1 MISLGDVFRRF
12 GRDDGL
18 GLVEVVAAIGVIFVV
33 LLALAYTATVALN
46 DIGLARQRQAA
57 SGIANEVLEQV
68 RGLDFEALS
77 TQGTSEPDPAHEN
90 VVDCGGV
97 LRFGDG
103 CDPDNEVLVYSAD
116 ASVVS
121 YEETDITVGDDPT
134 EYRRRLYLTEASGDA
149 AGALRAYVIVSWDA
163 TFRLGAASQVE
174 AETLIYE
181 PGFAPTSLE
190 GTVSAPQGGVEIDGQ
205 ILGQDIGL
213 SLKGVSSRTDVES
226 SVLVDSAE
234 GRGLGSVVE
243 LALPGDPQTLGGQFV
258 TSGADN
264 DDATPGTPA
273 YDTAD
278 LSGTADS
285 INQPFGPLTTLV
297 LAAGADSGTTISAA
311 EGGGEPGWV
320 CPDSPMPPESDAL
333 PCAWTS
339 VDQADALSATLESS
353 VEVDLLGLSGLVTVD
368 LGTTTLAEIAPPVG
382 PTTSFI
388 DREGPSASEDR
399 IELSGERSIGDVALL
414 SVPEGL
420 GSLLGGGDDHLIRLT
435 GYSDAVTA
443 EAGAS
448 TSEPSAAVQGSP
460 QLEYWNPSVGGYTTV
475 SPGEQVS
482 LGVTVSGS
490 ISANNLVG
498 TLVPVEVSLNGTL
511 TNGMQPSVND
521 PDGPGSGIQ
530 RTSARAEV
538 PSPVLGD
545 LEFRIVVNPD
555 GSNPVSLLDVDVNI
569 NFGTHVAQA
578 EFVGGSS

>member
-12 GRDDGL
+12 RRDEGL
-18 GLVEVVAAIGVIFVV
+18 GLVEVVAAIGVIFIV

-90 VVDCGGV
+90 IVDCGGGL
-97 LRFGDG
+97 LRFGEA
-103 CDPDNEVLVYSAD
+103 CDPSNEVLVHSD
-116 ASVVS
+116 TPVVS
-121 YEETDITVGDDPT
+121 YEETDMTVGDDPT

-149 AGALRAYVIVSWDA
+149 AGALRASVIVSWDA
-163 TFRLGAASQVE
+163 NFRRGAASQVE

-181 PGFAPTSLE
+181 PGFAPSSLE
-190 GTVSAPQGGVEIDGQ
+190 GTVSAPQGGIEIDGVL
-205 ILGQDIGL
+205 LGQDVEL
-213 SLKGVSSRTDVES
+213 SLRGVSSRTDVES
-226 SVLVDSAE
+226 SVLVDGAE
-234 GRGLGSVVE
+234 GRGVGSVVE
-243 LALPGDPQTLGGQFV
+243 LTLPGDTQTLGGQFV

-264 DDATPGTPA
+264 DDATPGTPP

-297 LAAGADSGTTISAA
+297 LAAGADSGTSISAA
-311 EGGGEPGWV
+311 EAGGEPGWI
-320 CPDSPMPPESDAL
+320 CPDSPMPPEPDAL

-353 VEVDLLGLSGLVTVD
+353 VEVDLLGLIGLVTVD
-368 LGTTTLAEIAPPVG
+368 LGTTTLAEIAPPAG
-382 PTTSFI
+382 PTRSFI
-388 DREGPSASEDR
+388 DREDPSAGEDR

-414 SVPEGL
+414 SVPAGL
-420 GSLLGGGDDHLIRLT
+420 GSLVGGGDDHLIRLT

-443 EAGAS
+443 EVGAS
-448 TSEPSAAVQGSP
+448 TSEPSADVQGSP
-460 QLEYWNPSVGGYTTV
+460 QLEYWNPSAGGYTTV

-482 LGVTVSGS
+482 LGVTLRGD
-490 ISANNLVG
+490 ISANNVLG

-511 TNGMQPSVND
+511 TNGMQPSVTD
-521 PDGPGSGIQ
+521 PDGPGSGIS

-545 LEFRIVVNPD
+545 LDFRIVVNPG
-555 GSNPVSLLDVDVNI
+555 GSNAVTLLDVDVNI

-578 EFVGGSS
+578 ESVGSS